1 MNILHTP
8 HNLINQE
15 LNMIIRQLLSL
26 DDVVEVGAHQVGDH
40 VADKKYVLSLREN
53 CAYTSVNWS
62 RLLTGVKQSK
72 RPII

>member
-1 MNILHTP
+1 
-8 HNLINQE
+8 
-15 LNMIIRQLLSL
+15 MIIRQLLSL

-40 VADKKYVLSLREN
+40 VANKKHVLSLREN